1 MRDRAILRLCCTS
14 LLAAANLAHAQDNL
28 TVVSAASSLSTVA
41 PGGLGTIYGQFS
53 ASPTIGTLNTLGL
66 FPTQLAGFAVDFN
79 GLGAQ
84 LLYVGPQQINFVVP
98 AGVGFGST
106 SMNLMGTSGPIKT
119 MAIVQ
124 PVAPAIFTQIQGG
137 REIGAILN
145 AVTFQGPPFNA
156 ETSSIPGCDTRTR
169 LAVFATGLGLA
180 TSRAKA
186 RDVRA
191 ELVDATGSLVPADVQ
206 AAVAAPGFM
215 GLDQV
220 NIVLPSTLRSG
231 TVRLRLIV
239 NGLASN
245 EVQFDLAPRT
255 AAAASS
261 ACLGDV
267 SISRSM
273 APGGQFQGTV
283 SLAYPSA
290 GEVTVNLS
298 ADGGVTVPATVTV
311 PAGKTSMTFPVA
323 IGANAPSVFNVNAS
337 LNGVA
342 HSAEFRQGPACVN
355 GMGLSSEG
363 IVAGYGL
370 KGTVMLSDPAPAEG
384 LQVELLATN
393 PIVSVSPSV
402 TIPAGQLSAQ
412 FDVTTA
418 TAVAPSKALITAAG
432 KCGGTSSALNLV
444 IVPCVS
450 GVSLAQSTV
459 AGGGRFTGTVKLNA
473 PALSGGVL
481 VNLASSDPSV
491 TVDSQVQIPEGQTT
505 GTFNVT
511 AGAVN
516 AKTVTS
522 VTATVSN
529 CGSAAAALTL
539 MPM

>member
-1 MRDRAILRLCCTS
+1 
-14 LLAAANLAHAQDNL
+14 
-28 TVVSAASSLSTVA
+28 
-41 PGGLGTIYGQFS
+41 
-53 ASPTIGTLNTLGL
+53 
-66 FPTQLAGFAVDFN
+66 
-79 GLGAQ
+79 
-84 LLYVGPQQINFVVP
+84 
-98 AGVGFGST
+98 
-106 SMNLMGTSGPIKT
+106 
-119 MAIVQ
+119 
-124 PVAPAIFTQIQGG
+124 
-137 REIGAILN
+137 
-145 AVTFQGPPFNA
+145 
-156 ETSSIPGCDTRTR
+156 
-169 LAVFATGLGLA
+169 
-180 TSRAKA
+180 
-186 RDVRA
+186 
-191 ELVDATGSLVPADVQ
+191 
-206 AAVAAPGFM
+206 M

-370 KGTVMLSDPAPAEG
+370 KGTVMLSDPAPAGG
-384 LQVELLATN
+384 LQVDLLATN